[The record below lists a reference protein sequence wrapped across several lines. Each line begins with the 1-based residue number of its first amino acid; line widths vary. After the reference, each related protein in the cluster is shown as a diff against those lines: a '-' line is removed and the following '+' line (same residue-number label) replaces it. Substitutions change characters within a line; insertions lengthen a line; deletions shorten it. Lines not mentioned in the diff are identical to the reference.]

1 MRATNLQNNF
11 VSKLDLLNTCFN
23 DLFSLSKVKK
33 IQAKIWQFVT
43 KGAVK
48 KRRKRQKKR
57 FHITTSKTTCCY
69 CQQIW

>member
-1 MRATNLQNNF
+1 MRATDLLNNF
-11 VSKLDLLNTCFN
+11 VSKLDLLNTCFT

-48 KRRKRQKKR
+48 KDVKGKRKGS
-57 FHITTSKTTCCY
+57 I
-69 CQQIW
+69 